1 MRRPIDRE
9 SRRAIAGCW
18 SLRRIGLA
26 PRALCLV
33 LASLLLLL
41 PAGVQAADDATP
53 TLAFLRFGQS
63 ASFTLTDMAVLDM
76 LEAYGFIN
84 ADERETLEAGADL
97 RGEKI
102 NILYRDA
109 GFDFPTA
116 NLMVEDALDEGAD
129 IFLTVSTQVGMIAL
143 GAMSDMED
151 PPALV
156 FAIVTDPRATGLA
169 TATCVKPRN
178 VTGTLMH
185 FDLDEYAR
193 IAYLQ
198 DPDFASIGF
207 IGDAKDPATP
217 GFVETVQRN
226 GESLGFTVEIA
237 TIVTTADY
245 AIATESLLDKNVDA
259 IGILPHTG
267 ATTGISSIVDAAYG
281 VPVFSSLVSDVIH
294 GVTVAAGFEG
304 WYREGVQAARM
315 VIAYLEGNLDIATT
329 AIASTP
335 GFAVAINLDSAQA
348 QGVDIAEGL
357 LAEADYIIQAG
368 TIMSEG
374 ALFEIPGEVR
384 LAEMTLAERRA
395 EDAAFLE
402 NLHCTPDMIAEQ
414 LSTLAA
420 AAGG

>member
-1 MRRPIDRE
+1 MN
-9 SRRAIAGCW
+9 
-18 SLRRIGLA
+18 RRISIGTRLA
-26 PRALCLV
+26 AARRLRFGRGAFHQRALCLV
-33 LASLLLLL
+33 LVSLFWLV
-41 PAGVQAADDATP
+41 PTVSQAADDDVP

-63 ASFTLTDMAVLDM
+63 PSFALTDMAVLDM
-76 LEAYGFIN
+76 LEVYGFISTE
-84 ADERETLEAGADL
+84 ERATLEAGRDL

-129 IFLTVSTQVGMIAL
+129 VFLTVSTQVGMIAL
-143 GAMSDMED
+143 GAMSDMDD
-151 PPALV
+151 PPVLV
-156 FAIVTDPRATGLA
+156 FAIVTDPHATGLA
-169 TATCVKPRN
+169 TATCIKPPN

-185 FDLDEYAR
+185 FDLQEYAR

-207 IGDAKDPATP
+207 IGDANDPATP
-217 GFVETVQRN
+217 GFVEIVQRN
-226 GESLGFTVEIA
+226 GETLGFEVEIA
-237 TIVTTADY
+237 TIITAADY
-245 AIATESLLDKNVDA
+245 AIATEALLDKNVDA

-267 ATTGISSIVDAAYG
+267 SESGIASVVDAAYG
-281 VPVFSSLVSDVIH
+281 VPVFSSIVSDVIH

-315 VIAYLEGNLDIATT
+315 LIAYLEGELDIATT

-335 GFAVAINLDSAQA
+335 GFAVAVNLDSAEA
-348 QGVDIAEGL
+348 QDVVIAEAL
-357 LAEADYIIQAG
+357 LAEADFILEGGVGAG
-368 TIMSEG
+368 AGI
-374 ALFEIPGEVR
+374 EIPGEIG
-384 LAEMTLAERRA
+384 LAEMTLEERRA

-402 NLHCTPDMIAEQ
+402 NLHCSPDLIAEQ
-414 LSTLAA
+414 LSTLT

>member
-1 MRRPIDRE
+1 MRRQMDRE
-9 SRRAIAGCW
+9 SCRAIAGCG
-18 SLRRIGLA
+18 SFRRIGFA

-33 LASLLLLL
+33 LASLLLLW
-41 PAGVQAADDATP
+41 PTGVHAADDSAP
-53 TLAFLRFGQS
+53 TMAFLRFGQS
-63 ASFTLTDMAVLDM
+63 ASFALTDMAVLDM
-76 LEAYGFIN
+76 LEVYGFIN
-84 ADERETLEAGADL
+84 AEERATLEAGDDL
-97 RGEKI
+97 RGENI
-102 NILYRDA
+102 NVLYRDA

-156 FAIVTDPRATGLA
+156 FAIVTDPHATGLA

-198 DPDFASIGF
+198 DPEFASIGF
-207 IGDAKDPATP
+207 IGDANDPATP
-217 GFVETVQRN
+217 GFVESVQKV
-226 GESLGFTVEIA
+226 GEQLGFTIEIA
-237 TIVTTADY
+237 TIVTAADY
-245 AIATESLLDKNVDA
+245 AIATEALLDKNVDA
-259 IGILPHTG
+259 IGVLPHTG
-267 ATTGISSIVDAAYG
+267 SSAGISSIVEAAYG
-281 VPVFSSLVSDVIH
+281 APVFSSLVSDVAH
-294 GVTVAAGFEG
+294 GVTIAAGFEG

-335 GFAVAINLDSAQA
+335 AFAVAVNLDAAEA
-348 QGVDIAEGL
+348 QGVEITEAL
-357 LAEADYIIQAG
+357 LAEADYIVLDG
-368 TIMSEG
+368 VIMSEG
-374 ALFEIPGEVR
+374 AMIERLGEVR

-402 NLHCTPDMIAEQ
+402 NLRCTPDMIAEQ

-420 AAGG
+420 SAGG